1 MRENEGKEI
10 GLYIT
15 LAFMI
20 LTAFDMESEISRVIL
35 SLSRRLLARFLH
47 QDENALQ
54 QKIVSVGL
62 RYMETYS

>member
-1 MRENEGKEI
+1 
-10 GLYIT
+10 
-15 LAFMI
+15 MI
-20 LTAFDMESEISRVIL
+20 LTAFEMESEISRVIL
-35 SLSRRLLARFLH
+35 SLSSRLLARFLH